1 MAALCALAAFPTTVI
16 AATSWVWQPTWAG
29 GRALVTA
36 VWVFVMAGL
45 FLLASKRRRR
55 VRVERGST
63 LTWETGIESDD
74 PYSVALHQNGSRE
87 LLIED
92 SDPARVLADARRVAR
107 ETGAVLLGPE
117 WVSEQR
123 SALRAPATFA
133 PSIQAE
139 GLVWPH
145 QLRASRT
152 TVLGGLF
159 VLVLSA
165 GSIRAESEV
174 SLLSAALP
182 GISVVLALIV
192 GAFLAKLR
200 VFVEAGPEGLRA
212 ERRGVGAPRT
222 ILTLPLAS
230 VLDVNAVGHPSHPE
244 THLLIE
250 TLDGPVSLNCAEETA
265 RGVARSWAASAC
277 RPAGAA

>member
-1 MAALCALAAFPTTVI
+1 MAALCALAAFPATVI
-16 AATSWVWQPTWAG
+16 AATSWVWQPTWVG

-36 VWVFVMAGL
+36 VWVLVLAGL
-45 FLLASKRRRR
+45 GLLAAKHRRA

-74 PYSVALHQNGSRE
+74 PYAVALPQNGARQV
-87 LLIED
+87 LLED

-117 WVSEQR
+117 WVSER
-123 SALRAPATFA
+123 RASVRPAGTFST
-133 PSIQAE
+133 PISAE
-139 GLVWPH
+139 GLVWPY

-152 TVLGGLF
+152 AVLAGLF

-182 GISVVLALIV
+182 GISVVLALVV

-222 ILTLPLAS
+222 LLTLPLAS

-265 RGVARSWAASAC
+265 RGVARSWAASA
-277 RPAGAA
+277 RRAAGAT